1 MEEIT
6 MKLKTITAHAT
17 NPQMPIQTYRFDT
30 LEEAEAPYDVQL
42 NTHYLIR
49 GTWYKEEDITKYHKK
64 GLVEWMLFIE
74 SEEQSEKLRANI
86 LMWFPWL
93 EKAIDALSKHIDKHP
108 KLYKKAK

>member
-1 MEEIT
+1 MDEQKSSCPDCGKEGKEMFVVI
-6 MKLKTITAHAT
+6 K
-17 NPQMPIQTYRFDT
+17 PGQDPSEGEPINDWIARTR
-30 LEEAEAPYDVQL
+30 
-42 NTHYLIR
+42 N
-49 GTWYKEEDITKYHKK
+49 KKTKYHKK